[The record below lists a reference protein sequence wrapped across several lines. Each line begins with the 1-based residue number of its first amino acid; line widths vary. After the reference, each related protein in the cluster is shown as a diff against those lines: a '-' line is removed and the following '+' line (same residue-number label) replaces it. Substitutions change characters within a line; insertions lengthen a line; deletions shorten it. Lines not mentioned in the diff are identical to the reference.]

1 MKLARAF
8 LFGSIVASTF
18 GSLTGCLD
26 LSGDVAPDQ
35 RDLDDTADP
44 AAGELPKEAFE
55 IRGAGA
61 AATTAP
67 ITYHGGPVMVGV
79 PNVYVVWYGGW
90 AGNTGTTIVPAFLQA
105 LGGSGYHN
113 INTSYTNA
121 SGVKVSN
128 ALKLGGQATDAYSRG
143 KALTDYDVAL
153 VVSNA
158 VNTKKLP
165 KDPNGI
171 YVVLS
176 SADVNETSGLCTRYC
191 GWHTYATMASTQ
203 LKIAYVGNPD
213 RCPTSCAAQA
223 GKSPNGNPG
232 VDGLISILA
241 HEISETVT
249 DPNLNAWYDAQGAE
263 NADKCAWNFG
273 TTYTAPNGSKANVKL
288 GGKNYLLQRN
298 WLNVGAGSCVLT
310 R

>member
-67 ITYHGGPVMVGV
+67 ITYHGGPVMVGA

-128 ALKLGGQATDAYSRG
+128 ALKLAGQATDAYCAG

-158 VNTKKLP
+158 VTTKKLP

-176 SADVNETSGLCTRYC
+176 SADVNETSGLCTLLRLAHLRHH
-191 GWHTYATMASTQ
+191 G
-203 LKIAYVGNPD
+203 LD
-213 RCPTSCAAQA
+213 AAQDRVRRQPRSRRRPA
-223 GKSPNGNPG
+223 RRRPASLPTG
-232 VDGLISILA
+232 
-241 HEISETVT
+241 TQ
-249 DPNLNAWYDAQGAE
+249 AWMA
-263 NADKCAWNFG
+263 
-273 TTYTAPNGSKANVKL
+273 
-288 GGKNYLLQRN
+288 
-298 WLNVGAGSCVLT
+298 
-310 R
+310 